1 VTKIQ
6 QENYK
11 KNMIKGGGG
20 TYATLTFLARAGCK
34 AIITQKKNNNNNNNN
49 NNRVG

>member
-1 VTKIQ
+1 VTKIR

-11 KNMIKGGGG
+11 KHDKGEGIR
-20 TYATLTFLARAGCK
+20 AALTFLARAGCK